1 MRLLTRVLAITASAA
16 TVATAT
22 VTTPASAA
30 TELVVNGTFA
40 GGTTPWWGSAGTS
53 MAVSGGRLQV
63 KVTGGTA
70 NPWDAMI
77 GQNAITLAK
86 DKAYTLSFDASAS
99 APVSAV
105 TTVQLAASPYTR
117 TLTKTFSLGTTSKR
131 YSFPFTSTLATTGGQ
146 VSFQLGKNAGF
157 TFSVDNISLTATSS
171 ATPAPTPTSTPTGS
185 PKPTSTPKP
194 TPTSTAT
201 TTPKPGSGPLAQT
214 DGFYVDPGSNPA
226 IWVRDNSGDSRAAR
240 IKSAIAS
247 KPMARWFGNWN
258 SDIGSA
264 VSSYVAAA
272 DKAGKLP
279 VLVAYNIPGRDA
291 CGGHSGGGAGS
302 EAAYKTWISAFASA
316 VGSRP
321 AVVVIEPDSLGDFNC
336 MSDAAVQERN
346 RMLTYA
352 TQQFRDKA
360 ANTWAYLDGGNSG
373 WVAAGT
379 MATRLANAG
388 VRNIRGFS
396 VNVSNYYTTS
406 ESATYAKAVNSALGG
421 TAKYVIDTSRNGN
434 GSNGEWCNPA
444 GRKLGVPAQAGGAA
458 EMLLWVK
465 VPGDS
470 DGNCGIASGVP
481 AGQFSPAI
489 AIRLIDG
496 T

>member
-16 TVATAT
+16 TVAAAAT
-22 VTTPASAA
+22 VAVATPASAA
-30 TELVVNGTFA
+30 PELVVNGTFA
-40 GGTTPWWGSAGTS
+40 GGTAPWWSSANTS
-53 MAVSGGRLQV
+53 MAVNGGRLQV
-63 KVTGGTA
+63 QVTGGTA
-70 NPWDAMI
+70 NPWDAMV
-77 GQNAITLAK
+77 GQNAITLAQGK
-86 DKAYTLSFDASAS
+86 SYTLSFDASAS

-105 TTVQLAASPYTR
+105 TTVQLADSPYTR
-117 TLTKTFSLGTTSKR
+117 TLTQTLSLGTTSKR
-131 YSFPFTSTLATTGGQ
+131 FTFPFTSTLGTTGGQ

-157 TFSVDNISLTATSS
+157 TFSLDNVSLTETS
-171 ATPAPTPTSTPTGS
+171 PSTP
-185 PKPTSTPKP
+185 
-194 TPTSTAT
+194 
-201 TTPKPGSGPLAQT
+201 PGSGPLAMT
-214 DGFYVDPGSNPA
+214 DGFYVDPDSNPA
-226 IWVRDNSGDSRAAR
+226 TWVRDHSSDSRAAR
-240 IKSAIAS
+240 IRSAIAD

-264 VSSYVAAA
+264 VSSYVTAA
-272 DKAGKLP
+272 DTADKLP

-316 VGSRP
+316 IGDRP

-360 ANTWAYLDGGNSG
+360 TNTWAYLDGGNSG

-379 MATRLANAG
+379 MATRLAAAG

-406 ESATYAKAVNSALGG
+406 ESATHANAVNSALGG
-421 TAKYVIDTSRNGN
+421 TATFVIDTSRNGN

-470 DGNCGIASGVP
+470 DGNCGIAPGVP
-481 AGQFSPAI
+481 AGQFSPDI
-489 AIRLIDG
+489 AVRLIDG

>member
-16 TVATAT
+16 TVATAAA
-22 VTTPASAA
+22 TPASAA
-30 TELVVNGTFA
+30 AELVVNGTFA
-40 GGTTPWWGSAGTS
+40 GGTTPWWNSADTS

-70 NPWDAMI
+70 NAWDAMI

-86 DKAYTLSFDASAS
+86 GKTYTLSFDASAS
-99 APVSAV
+99 APASAV

-146 VSFQLGKNAGF
+146 VSFQLGGGAGY
-157 TFSVDNISLTATSS
+157 TFSVDDVSLTEASS
-171 ATPAPTPTSTPTGS
+171 ATPAPTPTA
-185 PKPTSTPKP
+185 TSKP
-194 TPTSTAT
+194 TPTTTA
-201 TTPKPGSGPLAQT
+201 TPKPGSGPLAQT
-214 DGFYVDPGSNPA
+214 DGFYVDPDSNPA
-226 IWVRDNSGDSRAAR
+226 TWVRDNSGDSRAAR
-240 IKSAIAS
+240 IRSAISS

-302 EAAYKTWISAFASA
+302 EAAYKTWISAFAS
-316 VGSRP
+316 GIGNRP
-321 AVVVIEPDSLGDFNC
+321 AVVVIEPDSLGDFGC

-360 ANTWAYLDGGNSG
+360 TGTWAYLDGGNSG

-406 ESATYAKAVNSALGG
+406 ESATYAKAVKSALGD
-421 TAKYVIDTSRNGN
+421 TATFVIDTSRNGN

-470 DGNCGIASGVP
+470 DGNCGIAPGVP

-489 AIRLIDG
+489 AVRLIDG